1 MIAATFR
8 KSFGLALLFSL
19 SIFAANAQ
27 KLYQVLPDTEE
38 NKFYMGIFT
47 AADVKADTSFKW
59 YAEALKY
66 YRPNK
71 ELVEAFKAKAGKFQL
86 VLFAGTWCHDSQA
99 IFPKYNACA
108 EAAGLADSVI
118 TIIGTDRNKTT
129 LANLHKVFN
138 VTLVPTMIVM
148 QAGKEVGRITEYGN
162 TGMPDAELAALIGK
176 LD

>member
-1 MIAATFR
+1 MAS
-8 KSFGLALLFSL
+8 SFCKTLGLALLLCL
-19 SIFAANAQ
+19 SASVGSSQ
-27 KLYQVLPDTEE
+27 KLYQVLPDAEE
-38 NKFYMGIFT
+38 KKFLMGIIT
-47 AADVKADTSFKW
+47 AADIKGDTSFSW
-59 YAEALKY
+59 YAETLKY

-71 ELVEAFKAKAGKFQL
+71 ELVDAFKAKAGQFQL

-99 IFPKYNACA
+99 ILPKYIACA

-118 TIIGTDRNKTT
+118 TIIGTDRQKTT

-148 QAGKEVGRITEYGN
+148 KEGKEVGRITEYGN
-162 TGMPDAELAALIGK
+162 TGLPDAELAALMGK

>member
-1 MIAATFR
+1 MIVS
-8 KSFGLALLFSL
+8 SFCRVSILAIMFSMVAV
-19 SIFAANAQ
+19 SSFSQ
-27 KLYQVLPDTEE
+27 KLYQVLPDAEE
-38 NKFYMGIFT
+38 QKLFMGIIT
-47 AADVKADTSFKW
+47 AADVKADTGFKW
-59 YAEALKY
+59 YAETLKY

-71 ELVEAFKAKAGKFQL
+71 ELVDAFKSKAGKFQL

-99 IFPKYNACA
+99 IFPKYIACA

-118 TIIGTDRNKTT
+118 TIIGTDRHKTT

-148 QAGKEVGRITEYGN
+148 KEGKEFGRITEYGN
-162 TGMPDAELAALIGK
+162 TGLPDAELAVLIGK